1 MDIAWHNTLKHI
13 KITKTWQ
20 NTKNINKLKITGHPI
35 ECEFAVHKPLKP
47 YTAKNRLGSLK
58 AETVKKRW
66 MSVTLKLYSLISHNW
81 KMRLQQNPDSTSRN
95 RDFSIET
102 VQAL

>member
-58 AETVKKRW
+58 AETVKKR
-66 MSVTLKLYSLISHNW
+66 MDERH
-81 KMRLQQNPDSTSRN
+81 
-95 RDFSIET
+95 FE
-102 VQAL
+102 ALFFNQPQLENEITAKPR